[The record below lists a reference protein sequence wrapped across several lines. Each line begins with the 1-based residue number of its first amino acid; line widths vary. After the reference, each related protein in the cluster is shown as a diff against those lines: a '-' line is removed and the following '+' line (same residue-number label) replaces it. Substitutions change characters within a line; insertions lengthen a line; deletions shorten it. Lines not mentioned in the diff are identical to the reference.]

1 MKAVQR
7 EQATAEAIRDYVNR
21 NIGRM
26 TAQEMADNL
35 GVSIYIVQRLIP
47 NPSR

>member
-1 MKAVQR
+1 MKTEQR

-26 TAQEMADNL
+26 TAHEMADNL
-35 GVSIYIVQRLIP
+35 GVSLYIIQRLTP
-47 NPSR
+47 NPTR